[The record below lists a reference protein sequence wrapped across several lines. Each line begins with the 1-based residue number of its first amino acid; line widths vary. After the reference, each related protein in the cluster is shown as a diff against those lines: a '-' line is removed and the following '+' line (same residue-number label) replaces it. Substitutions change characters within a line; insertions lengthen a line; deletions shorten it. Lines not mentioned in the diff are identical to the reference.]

1 MSNLRHWAEPV
12 QTYVGD
18 LLKGE
23 EGPRAKNFNMR
34 WVAAMVADVHRIL
47 MRGGV
52 FLYPWDRREPNK
64 PGKLRLM
71 YEGNP
76 MAFLVEQ
83 AGGKATTD
91 GRQAILDVQ
100 PEHLHQRIPVALGSA
115 NEIDVYAGV

>member
-1 MSNLRHWAEPV
+1 MCIRDS
-12 QTYVGD
+12 
-18 LLKGE
+18 
-23 EGPRAKNFNMR
+23 
-34 WVAAMVADVHRIL
+34 
-47 MRGGV
+47 
-52 FLYPWDRREPNK
+52 LYPWDRREPNK

-91 GRQAILDVQ
+91 GHQAILDVQ

>member
-1 MSNLRHWAEPV
+1 
-12 QTYVGD
+12 
-18 LLKGE
+18 
-23 EGPRAKNFNMR
+23 
-34 WVAAMVADVHRIL
+34 
-47 MRGGV
+47 
-52 FLYPWDRREPNK
+52 
-64 PGKLRLM
+64 M